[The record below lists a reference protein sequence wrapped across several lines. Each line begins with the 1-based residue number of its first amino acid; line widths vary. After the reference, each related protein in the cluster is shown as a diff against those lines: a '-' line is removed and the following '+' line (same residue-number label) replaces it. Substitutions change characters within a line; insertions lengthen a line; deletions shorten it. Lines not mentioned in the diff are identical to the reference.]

1 MEKEIIFVVT
11 RSGDEEREEL
21 DEDGQKNL
29 ERC

>member
-1 MEKEIIFVVT
+1 MEKEIIFMVT
-11 RSGDEEREEL
+11 RRGEEERQEL